1 VLTRAE
7 APATVVVVDDDHDF
21 VVVVERVL
29 RRAGYRVEVF
39 ETGEACIEGLS
50 RVLPDAV
57 CLDLTLPGMS
67 GLETLEHLHTTHPL
81 LPVIMLTATSS
92 VETVVAAMQMGA
104 YDYLQKPMDPTR
116 LQTAIKNAV
125 EHSTLKL
132 RATQL
137 EREAGEKSGYGQ
149 IIGQSPV
156 MRQLFRQMDRLAMS
170 DITVLVQGESGTGKE
185 LVARALHEHSGRR
198 RKPFVALNCAAIP
211 ETLQESELFGHER
224 GAFTGATERRIGKFE
239 QAHGGTLFLDEVAE
253 LSPALQ
259 AKLLRALQSRTF
271 HRVGGNVE
279 VQSDFRLIAATHTRI
294 AELARAG
301 RFRED
306 LYFRLAVFE
315 LDVPPLRDRRED
327 VQTLAE
333 TFIAGVAAREGRK
346 PVLSPRALQRLIAYD
361 WPGNVRELENAMH
374 RAVVACNGD
383 QIQPEDLPPAVRHTA
398 VSAAAPVS
406 SLEETDRVEPTRTSD
421 AQPAA
426 GSATWPVTT
435 LNIDALER
443 AAIEEA
449 LRQSS
454 GNATEAMKRL
464 GIGRTTLYRKL
475 KHYGLG

>member
-1 VLTRAE
+1 MSTSPP
-7 APATVVVVDDDHDF
+7 APATIVIVDDDRDF
-21 VVVVERVL
+21 VVVLERVL
-29 RRAGYRVEVF
+29 RRSGHRVEVF
-39 ETGEACIEGLS
+39 ETGEACVEGLS
-50 RVLPDAV
+50 RVLPDVV

-81 LPVIMLTATSS
+81 LPVIMLTATSA

-125 EHSTLKL
+125 EHSALML
-132 RATQL
+132 RTTQL
-137 EREAGEKSGYGQ
+137 EREADETRGYGQ
-149 IIGQSPV
+149 IIGHGPV
-156 MRQLFRQMDRLAMS
+156 MRTLFRQMDRLASS

-271 HRVGGNVE
+271 HRVGGNAE
-279 VQSDFRLIAATHTRI
+279 VQSDFRLLAATHTRLS
-294 AELARAG
+294 ELARAG

-327 VQTLAE
+327 VEALAE
-333 TFIAGVAAREGRK
+333 TFIAGVAGREGRR
-346 PVLSPRALQRLIAYD
+346 PSLSPRALQRLMTYD

-383 QIQPEDLPPAVRHTA
+383 VIQPEDLPPGVRHTPTT
-398 VSAAAPVS
+398 AAAPVP
-406 SLEETDRVEPTRTSD
+406 SLEESERVLPP
-421 AQPAA
+421 QGGGQLPIA
-426 GSATWPVTT
+426 GSAAWPVTT
-435 LNIDALER
+435 LNIDDLER
-443 AAIEEA
+443 AAIVEA
-449 LRQSS
+449 LRQSG
-454 GNATEAMKRL
+454 GNATEAMKKL
-464 GIGRTTLYRKL
+464 GMGRTTLYRKL
-475 KHYGLG
+475 KQFGLG